1 MTSMS
6 KKTIGFSLIELL
18 VTLIVLALLLSL
30 AIPSFHSLGQKT
42 KVQSAI
48 NLFVSHYQ
56 LARSTAISTRAD
68 TIYCPI
74 DSSQQSLAGQKCAQD
89 WTLGA
94 VVFRDRNGN
103 LAIDSDDD
111 VVALLNKPA
120 KGLQMRMRAGLNK
133 QYLRFQ
139 ANGFLENTAGNLV
152 VCGSDNNP
160 KHAKTVIF
168 TRNGRLRFGT
178 DKDKDGIP
186 ENAEGQPISC
196 PP

>member
-1 MTSMS
+1 MLRITT
-6 KKTIGFSLIELL
+6 KKQGFSLIELL
-18 VTLIVLALLLSL
+18 ITLFVLAILLVI
-30 AIPSFHSLGQKT
+30 AVPSFNALIQKT
-42 KVQSAI
+42 RVNSST
-48 NLFVSHYQ
+48 NLFVSYYQ
-56 LARSTAISTRAD
+56 LARNTAISTRHD

-74 DSSQQSLAGQKCAQD
+74 DITLPSLTGQKCAQD

-94 VVFRDRNGN
+94 VVYKDANGN
-103 LAIDSDDD
+103 LTIDSDQD
-111 VVALLNKPA
+111 VVALVNKPH

-152 VCGSDNNP
+152 ICGADNNP
-160 KHAKTVIF
+160 RHAKTVIF

-178 DKDKDGIP
+178 DNNKDGIL